1 MNRIEKKFLELKKE
15 NKKAL
20 ITYITAGTPTME
32 NTEKLIYT
40 HEQAGASIVE
50 IGIPFSDALADGP
63 TIQKAAL
70 DSLQNG
76 TTIKSIFE
84 CVEKVR
90 ENTDMPLVFMAYY
103 NSILTYGVNKFI
115 NKCINVGIDGLIIPD
130 LPLEEQEEVE
140 GLLERDKL
148 ILIQLVAPTSKDR
161 LKKITENKKGFIY
174 CVSSLGVTGM
184 NDSFYKEIDEYLNTV
199 KEVTDL
205 PIAVGFG
212 IKTKEDVQ
220 RMKPFVDG
228 VIVGSAIVKLVHE
241 SNCNYDIVMDYIREL
256 NNGLE

>member
-1 MNRIEKKFLELKKE
+1 MNRIEKKFMDLKKE

-20 ITYITAGTPTME
+20 ITYITAGTPSIE
-32 NTEKLIYT
+32 NTEKLIYA

-63 TIQKAAL
+63 IIQKAAY
-70 DSLQNG
+70 DSLQKG
-76 TTIKSIFE
+76 ITLKQIFE
-84 CVEKVR
+84 CVEKAR
-90 ENTDMPLVFMAYY
+90 ENTDIPLVFMAYY
-103 NSILTYGVNKFI
+103 NSLLTYGVEKFV
-115 NKCINVGIDGLIIPD
+115 NKCVDIGIDGLIIPD
-130 LPLEEQEEVE
+130 LPLEEQNEVE
-140 GLLERDKL
+140 KFIEKDNV
-148 ILIQLVAPTSKDR
+148 ILIQLVAPNSKDR
-161 LKKITENKKGFIY
+161 IKKLTENKKGFIY

-184 NDSFYKEIDEYLNTV
+184 NDSFYEEIDEYLKTV

-228 VIVGSAIVKLVHE
+228 VIVGSAIVKLVHD
-241 SNCNYDIVMDYIREL
+241 SDCNYKEVMEFIEEL
-256 NNGLE
+256 NTGLE